1 MPYRPPVYRGGE
13 PGKKAFTYLLTG
25 RSCLAGDVIGE
36 YSFDVALG
44 AGEQVVFEDMALYTM
59 VKTNTFNGMPL
70 PLIAIRR
77 ADGTDEVCLLYTS
90 TRRGEAFQQN
100 FFDRPVSAR
109 KRC

>member
-1 MPYRPPVYRGGE
+1 MPHAGRARGAVPSAGVPRRRAE
-13 PGKKAFTYLLTG
+13 QKAFTYLLTG

-77 ADGTDEVCLLYTS
+77 ADGTDEVVRMFGYEEFK
-90 TRRGEAFQQN
+90 RRL
-100 FFDRPVSAR
+100 S
-109 KRC
+109 